1 MVIDIE
7 AEPIAGAILVLT
19 YGEETDSTENVFKQ
33 RSNERGY
40 FEFNDL
46 SRGVYLLKVHMEGY
60 KEWHRE
66 LKLPA
71 GETIKIEVK
80 LEKLEER
87 PKQEENNETEPVY
100 GAVFGYVFN
109 AVENEPIVGAIV
121 IIHHIESDR
130 EIKLETNERGWFEVK
145 LPRGK
150 YVYVV
155 EARGFWPVKEE
166 LLVKGNDEQKLR
178 IPMRPREPEVRP
190 TLCGHIFD
198 AVTDKPIF
206 GWVEISQGS
215 PKIPGPNMDK
225 KRWYEEKDINGKT
238 RQAENENDRPIE
250 EESEN
255 NEIAYGKIIGYV
267 YNALEEVPIGGAIVI
282 IRTLESERELKF
294 ETNERGMFEA
304 KLPRGKYVIVVEAR
318 GFWPYKEELI
328 VRGNDEQKLRTPLKP
343 KEVEEPEKP
352 EKPEDYRLWRTFT
365 DRGGWYEYFEIPP
378 GHYEIRAFAHGHRM
392 FYNEIDIEENS
403 HIYLDIYLLREHRKS
418 DPKPEPIPWSVLSG
432 HVFNKRTQDPVA
444 GAVVCAIPMKLIK
457 ERFIDLG
464 VDLDEM
470 GLDEI
475 ELNEELLEKLGL
487 NDFDWENFEYDKD
500 MDFDPNENEK
510 PDEDWENK
518 EKPEE
523 YYEKER
529 YEKEQY
535 EKEKYEKEQYDKDE
549 KDPDPGQK
557 TRCCKD
563 DPNVERKKVREYL
576 SKFCT
581 RTNDDGNFRL
591 KLPAGAYLLI
601 VKARG
606 YQLFYQSYK
615 IEPKEQKFIRVPLIP
630 MLQRPI
636 TDDIN
641 DNESERPKRP
651 EQPDRLQRPEAK
663 NNDDPDSAS
672 ETTSLGSSVAGGAA
686 GTSAVLYGV
695 LGILILIA
703 VILGSM
709 VWRKGKVTPIRK
721 KRKLKTIKF

>member
-1 MVIDIE
+1 
-7 AEPIAGAILVLT
+7 
-19 YGEETDSTENVFKQ
+19 
-33 RSNERGY
+33 
-40 FEFNDL
+40 
-46 SRGVYLLKVHMEGY
+46 MEGY

-87 PKQEENNETEPVY
+87 PKENENEEENNETEPVY
-100 GAVFGYVFN
+100 GAVFGYVYN
-109 AVENEPIVGAIV
+109 AAENEPIAGAIV
-121 IIHHIESDR
+121 IIRPMESDR

-166 LLVKGNDEQKLR
+166 LVVRGNDEQKLR

-225 KRWYEEKDINGKT
+225 KRWYEEKDIYGKT

-250 EESEN
+250 EEEELEN

-267 YNALEEVPIGGAIVI
+267 YNALEEEPIGGAFVVI
-282 IRTLESERELKF
+282 RNPESERELKF

-328 VRGNDEQKLRTPLKP
+328 VRGNDEQKLRIPLKP
-343 KEVEEPEKP
+343 KEVEEPEKPERPERP

-365 DRGGWYEYFEIPP
+365 DRGGWYEYLEIPP

-403 HIYLDIYLLREHRKS
+403 HIYLDIYLLREKHKPE
-418 DPKPEPIPWSVLSG
+418 PKPEPIPWSVLSG
-432 HVFNKRTQDPVA
+432 HVFNRRTKDPVA
-444 GAVVCAIPMKLIK
+444 GAIVCAIPMKLIK

-470 GLDEI
+470 SLDEI
-475 ELNEELLEKLGL
+475 ELDEELLEKLGL
-487 NDFDWENFEYDKD
+487 NDFDWDIIDANKD
-500 MDFDPNENEK
+500 MNIDPNENEK
-510 PDEDWENK
+510 PDEDYIDK
-518 EKPEE
+518 D
-523 YYEKER
+523 KER

-535 EKEKYEKEQYDKDE
+535 EKEQYGRDQYDKDE
-549 KDPDPGQK
+549 KNTDPGQK

-563 DPNVERKKVREYL
+563 DPNVERKKVRGYL
-576 SKFCT
+576 TKFCT

-606 YQLFYQSYK
+606 YKLFYQRFK

-630 MLQRPI
+630 MLQRPV
-636 TDDIN
+636 N
-641 DNESERPKRP
+641 DELNERDSERPDRP
-651 EQPDRLQRPEAK
+651 KQSDRLQSPGNK
-663 NNDDPDSAS
+663 DNDDSDSESTS
-672 ETTSLGSSVAGGAA
+672 ETANVSSSVAGVGA

-703 VILGSM
+703 TILGSM
-709 VWRKGKVTPIRK
+709 VWRRRSVTPIRK
-721 KRKLKTIKF
+721 KRKLKSIKF